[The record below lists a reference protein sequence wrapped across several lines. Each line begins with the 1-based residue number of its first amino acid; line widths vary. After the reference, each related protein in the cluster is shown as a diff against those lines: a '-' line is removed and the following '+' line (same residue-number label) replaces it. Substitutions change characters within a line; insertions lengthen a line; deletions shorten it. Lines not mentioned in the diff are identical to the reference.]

1 MVMPVGADSLAEA
14 VRMGSEIFHALRKG
28 LKDAGHNTNVGDE
41 GGFAPNLSSTDEA
54 LGFIAKATQAA
65 GYKLGDDVM
74 LALDCAATE
83 YFKKGKYHLAGEG
96 KTLEAGAMV
105 HYLAEP
111 CGRHPILSIAD
122 GVSEDDWDGRA
133 RNSPRLN
140 ARHECALRSPSYS
153 SET

>member
-83 YFKKGKYHLAGEG
+83 YFK
-96 KTLEAGAMV
+96 
-105 HYLAEP
+105 
-111 CGRHPILSIAD
+111 I
-122 GVSEDDWDGRA
+122 GRA
-133 RNSPRLN
+133 SCRERV
-140 ARHECALRSPSYS
+140 CKYV
-153 SET
+153 